1 MVVQSYA
8 IWPHMT
14 VFENVADPLRV
25 RGVKGSRAREQV
37 QRILNVVGL
46 AGLEDRPATALSGGQ
61 QQRVALARSLV
72 FEPRILLLDE
82 PFSNLDAKL
91 REQMRAELRVLQ
103 RRLGITVLFVTHDQI
118 EALSLSDRIAV
129 MSQGRIEQ
137 IGSPLELYRAPQTPI
152 VRDFLGRT
160 VVLAA
165 IVTRADTDGAL
176 TVALGPGD
184 AGEFEASAG
193 DAAGLSVG
201 DACCLAIRPE
211 QVRIAPEEPGQP
223 AQPVRNRLD
232 GIIEALL
239 FVGERYEA
247 RMMLPGGESMLVY
260 LPPTI
265 AWHENQS
272 VSLHFPRD
280 QVRVWRA

>member
-1 MVVQSYA
+1 
-8 IWPHMT
+8 MT
-14 VFENVADPLRV
+14 VFENVAYPLRV

-37 QRILNVVGL
+37 QRILSVVGL
-46 AGLEDRPATALSGGQ
+46 EGLEERPATMLSGGQ

-137 IGSPLELYRAPQTPI
+137 IGSPLELYRAPQTPV

-160 VVLAA
+160 IVLTA

-176 TVALGPGD
+176 TVALGTGD
-184 AGEFEASAG
+184 GGAFEASAG
-193 DAAGLSVG
+193 DAAGLAVG

-211 QVRIAPEEPGQP
+211 QVRVAPEGPEQPEPAVG
-223 AQPVRNRLD
+223 NRLD

-272 VSLHFPRD
+272 VSLHLPRD